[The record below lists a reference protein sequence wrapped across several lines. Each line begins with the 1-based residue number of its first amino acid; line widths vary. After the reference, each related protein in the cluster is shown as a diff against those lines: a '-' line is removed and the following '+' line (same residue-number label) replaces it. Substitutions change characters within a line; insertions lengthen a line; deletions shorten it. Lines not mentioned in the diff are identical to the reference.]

1 MTPGNVSQEMM
12 NPGMIMDLS
21 ILLQK
26 SRKRESLPHF
36 HGVRLSNGVVI
47 KDSRFDFFQS
57 TSGSAGQIS
66 SHFRH
71 TARPPPPLQPPGKGA
86 RRLLASNAGCSV
98 NRLDRF
104 GIPVVER

>member
-47 KDSRFDFFQS
+47 KDSRVDFFQS
-57 TSGSAGQIS
+57 TSGSAGQIP

-71 TARPPPPLQPPGKGA
+71 TARPPPPVATTWKRCPPPVGVE
-86 RRLLASNAGCSV
+86 RRL
-98 NRLDRF
+98 F
-104 GIPVVER
+104 GQ